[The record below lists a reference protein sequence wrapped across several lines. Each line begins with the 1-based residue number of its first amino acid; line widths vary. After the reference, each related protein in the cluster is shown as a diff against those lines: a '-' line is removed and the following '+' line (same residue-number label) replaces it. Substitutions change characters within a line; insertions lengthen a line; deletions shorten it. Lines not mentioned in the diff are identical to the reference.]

1 MKQNYIL
8 PFLWMKGE
16 SWEVIAEEIDKIAEC
31 GIGAVCVESRPHP
44 DFGGPTWWEDMAFI
58 IRECKKRD
66 MKVWILDDAH
76 FPTGYANGLI
86 KSKYPERKKH
96 YLRYNM
102 VHVWGKQGKVSV
114 NVRAMIRPLV

>member
-16 SWEVIAEEIDKIAEC
+16 SREVIAEEIDKIAEC

>member
-16 SWEVIAEEIDKIAEC
+16 SREVIAEEIDKIAEC

-58 IRECKKRD
+58 IRECKKKRHEG
-66 MKVWILDDAH
+66 LDSGRCP
-76 FPTGYANGLI
+76 FPHRLCQRTDQEQIPGAEKAL
-86 KSKYPERKKH
+86 P
-96 YLRYNM
+96 
-102 VHVWGKQGKVSV
+102 SV
-114 NVRAMIRPLV
+114 